1 MNITDTRLDIID
13 NPSGKLR
20 AFCSMTFNDE
30 FVVKNFKI
38 IEGNHGL
45 FVAMPSRKLTKPCY
59 RCDNRA
65 FRNANYCD
73 RCGKE
78 FDDRSG
84 NSHHDT
90 EDTHSDI
97 AFPIEDDFR
106 EQLEDQLIAAY
117 KKRKQGGSGVNV
129 EHAKD
134 ENYDLLDFDY
144 EGHLADDSNGSSQ
157 DASDDQ
163 KTFETGTETSDD
175 QPLTTDVFSEPH
187 QPLTESVAPSETS
200 GGTATIPSDEKQEDE
215 TSDQSD
221 KLY

>member
-1 MNITDTRLDIID
+1 MNITDIRLDVID

-20 AFCSMTFNDE
+20 AFCSLTLNDE

-65 FRNANYCD
+65 FRSANYCD

-90 EDTHSDI
+90 GETHSDI
-97 AFPIEDDFR
+97 AFPIQDDFR
-106 EQLEDQLIAAY
+106 EELEDRLIDAY
-117 KKRKQGGSGVNV
+117 KKRMKGGSGVNV
-129 EHAKD
+129 EHSKD

-144 EGHLADDSNGSSQ
+144 EGHLEGNSDGASEET
-157 DASDDQ
+157 SDDQ
-163 KTFETGTETSDD
+163 KTFDADSGASED
-175 QPLTTDVFSEPH
+175 QPMTTDVFSEPN
-187 QPLTESVAPSETS
+187 QPLGKSVPAAASE
-200 GGTATIPSDEKQEDE
+200 GGTATVSADE
-215 TSDQSD
+215 TKQGESGENND

>member
-1 MNITDTRLDIID
+1 MNITNTQLDIIE
-13 NPSGKLR
+13 NPNGKLR
-20 AFCSMTFNDE
+20 AFCSLTFNHE

-38 IEGNHGL
+38 IKGKHGL

-90 EDTHSDI
+90 DETHSDI

-106 EQLEDQLIAAY
+106 EQLEDRLIAAY
-117 KKRKQGGSGVNV
+117 RKRKEGGSGVNV

-134 ENYDLLDFDY
+134 ENYDLLDFEY
-144 EGHLADDSNGSSQ
+144 EGPSTEETDEDSEVSSEEDGSPESTIEDAD
-157 DASDDQ
+157 
-163 KTFETGTETSDD
+163 GT
-175 QPLTTDVFSEPH
+175 PLTEDVFSEPT
-187 QPLTESVAPSETS
+187 QPLRKSASSPDTAATNTVPASEQDD
-200 GGTATIPSDEKQEDE
+200 ASDEDS
-215 TSDQSD
+215 TSSS
-221 KLY
+221 LY

>member
-1 MNITDTRLDIID
+1 MNITDIRLDMID

-20 AFCSMTFNDE
+20 AFCSLTFNDE

-59 RCDNRA
+59 KCDNRV
-65 FRNANYCD
+65 FRRANYCD

-84 NSHHDT
+84 NRHSDSG
-90 EDTHSDI
+90 ETHSDI

-106 EQLEDQLIAAY
+106 EKLEDQLIESY
-117 KKRKQGGSGVNV
+117 HRRRKGGSGVDV
-129 EHAKD
+129 EHSKD

-144 EGHLADDSNGSSQ
+144 EGHMEEESDPEDPSGTAGGSGDE
-157 DASDDQ
+157 DAGAPD
-163 KTFETGTETSDD
+163 EPMTEN
-175 QPLTTDVFSEPH
+175 VFSEPAH
-187 QPLTESVAPSETS
+187 ALRSSASNPTSGSTESPVLSDADEE
-200 GGTATIPSDEKQEDE
+200 SDESAAL
-215 TSDQSD
+215 SD
-221 KLY
+221 LY